1 MRMAK
6 VDNSKK
12 RDFQSASLLFF
23 SVSFFG
29 WLFET
34 ILCGGVNGEF
44 CDRGFLTLPFCP
56 IYGAPTC
63 ILFLIFGKP
72 TNGRFY
78 EYLLKK
84 LKKDRGQVRVL
95 TKILFKTLSIFL
107 YFFTSA
113 VLATV
118 FEFVIG
124 LTFENAGL
132 SLWSYSGMKYSY
144 KGVVCLPISVGWGL
158 LMVFFAQFPLPWIEK
173 KIIAL
178 PDKLKRALTAIL
190 WTAILADFLYNTAY
204 YLTEG
209 KQFDYQKY
217 FQRKEWK

>member
-1 MRMAK
+1 MAK
-6 VDNSKK
+6 RVDSAK

-34 ILCGGVNGEF
+34 ILCWVVNGEF

-95 TKILFKTLSIFL
+95 TKILFKTFSIFL

-178 PDKLKRALTAIL
+178 PDKLKRAVTAIL
-190 WTAILADFLYNTAY
+190 WTAILADFLYNVAY
-204 YLTEG
+204 YLTNG

-217 FQRKEWK
+217 FQR